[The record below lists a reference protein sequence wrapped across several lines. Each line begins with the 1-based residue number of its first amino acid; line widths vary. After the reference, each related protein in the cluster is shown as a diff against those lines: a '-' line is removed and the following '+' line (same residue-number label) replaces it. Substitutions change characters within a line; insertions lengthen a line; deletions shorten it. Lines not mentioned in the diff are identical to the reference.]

1 MVDKGVTSEGVS
13 RRSLLQRG
21 AALTALG
28 FLPLSIARAFSQR
41 PGEEVLP
48 WLDQPAENPVPE
60 VIGNPLM
67 WEEVD
72 SWLTPSAQFFSVSHY
87 GVQSVSA
94 EDWQLTV
101 GGMVEN
107 PITLTLDEL
116 RARARQEV
124 DFTLECS
131 GNNGLPF
138 FWGGVGNAR
147 WAGTPLAPLLEEAGV
162 QEGGIE
168 VVFYGRDIGELEV
181 REIAI
186 RQPFARS
193 MSLDDAMNPNN
204 LLVYEMNGEALPE
217 ANGFPVRLITPGW
230 YGVANVKWLS
240 HIEVRPTRYMGHFM
254 AREYVTIREEE
265 RNGETVW
272 AETSVG
278 PALIKSVPARV
289 VRSESGYRVMG
300 AAWGA
305 DIERVEVQI
314 DGGEW
319 QLAEL
324 GEGEGDPFT
333 WTFWELAWSDPGAG
347 EHDVRSRAV
356 DTAGNVQPAPSDPVI
371 ANKHT
376 YWESNEQVTRRVR
389 IS

>member
-1 MVDKGVTSEGVS
+1 MVGKGVASEGVS

-28 FLPLSIARAFSQR
+28 FLPLSVARAFSQR

-60 VIGNPLM
+60 VIGNPLI

-94 EDWQLTV
+94 EDWRLTV

-162 QEGGIE
+162 QEGGVE

-230 YGVANVKWLS
+230 YGVANVKWLER
-240 HIEVRPTRYMGHFM
+240 IEVRPTRYMGHFM

-319 QLAEL
+319 QLAKL

-333 WTFWELAWSDPGAG
+333 WTFWELAWDDPGTG